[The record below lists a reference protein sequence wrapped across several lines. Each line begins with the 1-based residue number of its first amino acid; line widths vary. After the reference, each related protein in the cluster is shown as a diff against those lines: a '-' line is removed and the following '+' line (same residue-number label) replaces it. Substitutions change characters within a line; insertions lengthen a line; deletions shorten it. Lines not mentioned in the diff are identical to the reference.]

1 MLGNPEKEEV
11 LLVYD
16 GECPLCRAG
25 ANNFCVNENNEGRL
39 NRINKRAVNDHPVIA
54 EIRQQQL
61 NLDRGMVLKYQ
72 GKLYQGAE
80 ALHVMSRISTGN
92 SWAARCSKAL
102 FRTRFMAYAC
112 YPFLRFARN
121 MLIRMK
127 GVGPI
132 NNLRQE

>member
-1 MLGNPEKEEV
+1 MQPNVSTEEV

-25 ANNFCVNENNEGRL
+25 ANSFCVNEDVEGKL
-39 NRINKRAVNDHPVIA
+39 NRINKRAVDAHPVLT

-61 NLDRGMVLKYQ
+61 NLDRGMVLKYK

-80 ALHVMSRISTGN
+80 ALHAMSHLGIGN
-92 SWAARCSKAL
+92 HWGTRASRLL
-102 FRTRFMAYAC
+102 FRYRFMAYAC

-121 MLIRMK
+121 MLIRIK

-132 NNLRQE
+132 NNLQD